1 MVFAP
6 FNVDSSRSVDTPL
19 SGVVEIDGR
28 SPVVLLAFR
37 SSCRHGDD
45 GRSTGVSGGALYQ
58 QSFRW
63 ADNLRMAIN
72 AAGTNALADS
82 LVSNLANI
90 RTLMG
95 VTDQMGLIPLNSA
108 PAAPTWPGTTSATK
122 LPTPAELQAQVRA
135 QNLANMQILFGM
147 PSAGESNAS
156 LLPNIAGETA
166 RQIANVSIQSSRIA
180 LEFSTMATLFGYDAI
195 GANTNTRA

>member
-1 MVFAP
+1 
-6 FNVDSSRSVDTPL
+6 
-19 SGVVEIDGR
+19 
-28 SPVVLLAFR
+28 
-37 SSCRHGDD
+37 
-45 GRSTGVSGGALYQ
+45 
-58 QSFRW
+58 
-63 ADNLRMAIN
+63 MAIN

-82 LVSNLANI
+82 LVSSLANI

-108 PAAPTWPGTTSATK
+108 SAAPTSPGTASAAK
-122 LPTPAELQAQVRA
+122 LPAPAELQAQVRA

-156 LLPNIAGETA
+156 LLPNTAGQTA
-166 RQIANVSIQSSRIA
+166 QQIANVSIQSSRFA
-180 LEFSTMATLFGYDAI
+180 LAFSTIATLFGYNAI